1 MYVKILQA
9 LCILLLI
16 LMAFVIGVSISVSK
30 KPTLIDGATQT
41 VIDFM
46 HQPKAADMRNIKFYP
61 AGTSMSHKVVGDV
74 CGEVFTF
81 KDDLPYKY
89 KRFIVEV
96 AANQKGECVFSIPLF
111 DFEGEMVS
119 EPDFQK
125 VWDEKCK

>member
-1 MYVKILQA
+1 MHTKILRI

-16 LMAFVIGVSISVSK
+16 LLAFIVGVSISVSK
-30 KPTLIDGATQT
+30 KPTIIDGATQT

-46 HQPKAADMRNIKFYP
+46 HQPKAADIRNIKFYP
-61 AGTSMSHKVVGDV
+61 AGASMSRKAVGDV

-96 AANQKGECVFSIPLF
+96 ATNQEGECVFSIPLF
-111 DFEGEMVS
+111 DFEGEMVP

-125 VWDEKCK
+125 IWDERCN